1 MGLRGTKA
9 MFRLAKAL
17 AISKDVRMVGTG
29 SSDSSRMYAGYG
41 LSQNEITNLFFSE
54 GFTHES
60 TVRKFEG
67 LWQKCGWAVP
77 AANGFMFFVLDPEE
91 DHLALLNMSD
101 TKKDLSRQGN
111 PDCIIIGSEVSA

>member
-1 MGLRGTKA
+1 
-9 MFRLAKAL
+9 MFKLAKAL
-17 AISKDVRMVGTG
+17 AISKEIRMVGTG
-29 SSDSSRMYAGYG
+29 ADSRMYAGYG
-41 LSQNEITNLFFSE
+41 LSQNEINNLFFSE

-60 TVRKFEG
+60 TVRRFEG

-91 DHLALLNMSD
+91 DHLALCSMKEAKND
-101 TKKDLSRQGN
+101 FARQGN